1 MKKQEGKL
9 GWEVDPAP
17 QAKLVEVKTRVRL
30 LLVKHA
36 RTFPA
41 GAAGPWL
48 TTAQARPA
56 SVGRLEAASCWHFRA
71 QGFAAFV

>member
-1 MKKQEGKL
+1 MGRGVKKQEGKL

-36 RTFPA
+36 RTFP
-41 GAAGPWL
+41 PD
-48 TTAQARPA
+48 RK
-56 SVGRLEAASCWHFRA
+56 SV
-71 QGFAAFV
+71 V